1 MKIIHLWY
9 LTVATGI
16 LSMAISTRTLAGAG
30 DSVSGEI
37 PFIESTV
44 VDPKVTVIN
53 GGFNPEFF
61 GYRISGEI
69 LSGQNDC
76 DSHVNLTQF
85 HTWVRD
91 GVLYID
97 PVVIPDRGLA
107 RLCPTIHEPVF
118 GTAAIDI
125 RYSRKEIQ
133 MIEIRR
139 VGAEQESIRFTP

>member
-1 MKIIHLWY
+1 MRTRYFLHLAAAAGIFS
-9 LTVATGI
+9 TVVSSRI
-16 LSMAISTRTLAGAG
+16 FAGTSDLVIG
-30 DSVSGEI
+30 QS
-37 PFIESTV
+37 PFLESTV
-44 VDPKVTVIN
+44 IEPKIKTIN

-76 DSHVNLTQF
+76 ESDVNATRF
-85 HTWVRD
+85 HTWVLD

-107 RLCPTIHEPVF
+107 RLCPTVHEPVF
-118 GTAAIDI
+118 GVAEIDV

-139 VGAEQESIRFTP
+139 VGADHQSIKFTP